1 MGILNERLPNPL
13 HWSRLVHRQPFY
25 VVNESYHPINIS
37 RRKTINRIRKRLCGI
52 AFRNVCS
59 STYLQCIVIPPFIV
73 GRPACLP
80 SYHHNLRP
88 PHLKVIWPT
97 IHYNT
102 RKWICSSPVPWNGWS
117 KQQQHTTHHGKWLCV
132 SQSLVLFIWLACRQS
147 HVYYDSPPKT
157 TTTTTPEL
165 LISF

>member
-59 STYLQCIVIPPFIV
+59 STYLQCIVIPPLLS
-73 GRPACLP
+73 ACL
-80 SYHHNLRP
+80 
-88 PHLKVIWPT
+88 
-97 IHYNT
+97 
-102 RKWICSSPVPWNGWS
+102 
-117 KQQQHTTHHGKWLCV
+117 
-132 SQSLVLFIWLACRQS
+132 LACL
-147 HVYYDSPPKT
+147 HT
-157 TTTTTPEL
+157 TTTSAHPIWKSFGQPYTTIPENGYVQVL
-165 LISF
+165 YLEMDDPSSSSTRHIMLNDYAFHRAWFYLFGWHADSRMSTMIRRPKQQLQRRLSS